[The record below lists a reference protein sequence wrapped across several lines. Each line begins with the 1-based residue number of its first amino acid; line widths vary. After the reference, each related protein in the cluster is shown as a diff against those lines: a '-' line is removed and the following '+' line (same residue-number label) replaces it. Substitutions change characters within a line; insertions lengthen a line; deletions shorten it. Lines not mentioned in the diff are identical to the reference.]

1 MILTPSRAVRVFAY
15 PAAADLRKGYDGLY
29 GLVQSGL
36 KADPMSGD
44 LFLFVNE
51 SRKLCKVLLWDST
64 GLCIFQKRL
73 ERGCFAKLWR
83 DDGQV
88 VRLTQSELALSERVR
103 APSTGSRGWR
113 LVAWRRRA
121 ASGAAL
127 RRARP
132 SPRGSVCVEAAGRA
146 PGACDLPAD
155 RDVLDGRATHE
166 RLERRP
172 RGGMCRRP
180 PPTAS

>member
-15 PAAADLRKGYDGLY
+15 PAAVDLRKGYDGLF

-36 KADPMSGD
+36 NADPMNGD

-51 SRKLCKVLLWDST
+51 SRKMCKVLLWDGT

-88 VRLTQSELALSERVR
+88 VRLTQSELALFIEGCTLLDRRSLSPIAIERKALVSDR
-103 APSTGSRGWR
+103 A
-113 LVAWRRRA
+113 V
-121 ASGAAL
+121 
-127 RRARP
+127 
-132 SPRGSVCVEAAGRA
+132 
-146 PGACDLPAD
+146 
-155 RDVLDGRATHE
+155 
-166 RLERRP
+166 
-172 RGGMCRRP
+172 
-180 PPTAS
+180 

>member
-51 SRKLCKVLLWDST
+51 SRKLCKVLLWDGT

-88 VRLTQSELALSERVR
+88 VRLTQSELALFIEGCTLLDRRSLSPLAIERKAVVSDR
-103 APSTGSRGWR
+103 A
-113 LVAWRRRA
+113 
-121 ASGAAL
+121 
-127 RRARP
+127 
-132 SPRGSVCVEAAGRA
+132 
-146 PGACDLPAD
+146 
-155 RDVLDGRATHE
+155 
-166 RLERRP
+166 
-172 RGGMCRRP
+172 M
-180 PPTAS
+180 

>member
-1 MILTPSRAVRVFAY
+1 VFAY

-51 SRKLCKVLLWDST
+51 SRKLCKVLLWDGT

-88 VRLTQSELALSERVR
+88 VRLTQSELALFIEGCTLLDRRSLSPIAIERK
-103 APSTGSRGWR
+103 A
-113 LVAWRRRA
+113 LV
-121 ASGAAL
+121 S
-127 RRARP
+127 
-132 SPRGSVCVEAAGRA
+132 
-146 PGACDLPAD
+146 DPA
-155 RDVLDGRATHE
+155 V
-166 RLERRP
+166 
-172 RGGMCRRP
+172 
-180 PPTAS
+180 